1 MRELGPAAAALE
13 APLASVLGGSP
24 PLVQRLQ
31 LRELQQ
37 AYVLLTLLMKKARVR
52 RGLRAAGGGSGA
64 GGPMGVFGG
73 GWHTA
78 RWGRFMPTLGC
89 RQCVQHSLHTSMSNG
104 SSS

>member
-24 PLVQRLQ
+24 PLAQRLQ

-52 RGLRAAGGGSGA
+52 RGLRAAGRGSGA
-64 GGPMGVFGG
+64 GGPVGVFGG
-73 GWHTA
+73 GAT
-78 RWGRFMPTLGC
+78 
-89 RQCVQHSLHTSMSNG
+89 QHAGAVSC
-104 SSS
+104 